1 MSQSQSHSQTKNPK
15 PGRPGKPSQLQTQ
28 RAINLTVSEGQASF
42 RLLCSVHAAGG
53 VIGHSGTVVKRLE
66 RETSARIHVE
76 DAVSAACLERVI
88 HVIASQHIDR
98 TLRLDDGEVF
108 EVSAVQD
115 ALIRVFERMLEVS
128 EDGDGGVGVVRCRLL
143 LAAGMAG
150 AVIGEGGKRI
160 NKIMK
165 ETSAHIKVFSA
176 GSLPP
181 CAAVSDE
188 LLQITG
194 GSQAV
199 KKALLLVSQ
208 YLQKVKPQV
217 AGTSSTVLHPNMA
230 TNIAGINAEA
240 VRGVAREVVFRLM
253 CPCDA
258 AGAVLGWK
266 GRKVKALE
274 NETGAC
280 IYFSVPEAGC
290 NERVIT
296 VSAFESQESDYS
308 AAQNAVLRVF
318 NEFTSSVGCGT
329 VTARLLIHPNQA
341 GWLNVGESS
350 VISSIEKATD
360 AKLQILEGNCVPGAT
375 TNERIIQIDGDYS
388 SVLVALFQVSWRLR
402 GSYFDTLL
410 APLLP
415 HKIFNACP
423 YVNEAA
429 MLTEKMNNCRVEV
442 NASLPQ
448 KFPQSQFSNKH
459 NSTRIGSPTELAAAD
474 GGSELRSR
482 NASLIVTNTKVEIVI
497 HEDVF
502 GSVYGDNGS
511 NLARLRQISGA
522 TVDVQDPC
530 PGSEGKVIISGTPDQ
545 VLAAQSLLQAFIM
558 SAR

>member
-1 MSQSQSHSQTKNPK
+1 M
-15 PGRPGKPSQLQTQ
+15 
-28 RAINLTVSEGQASF
+28 
-42 RLLCSVHAAGG
+42 
-53 VIGHSGTVVKRLE
+53 
-66 RETSARIHVE
+66 
-76 DAVSAACLERVI
+76 
-88 HVIASQHIDR
+88 
-98 TLRLDDGEVF
+98 F

-115 ALIRVFERMLEVS
+115 ALIRVFERILEVS
-128 EDGDGGVGVVRCRLL
+128 EDGDGGVGVVRCRSL

-165 ETSAHIKVFSA
+165 ETSAHIKVFPA

-208 YLQKVKPQV
+208 CLQKIKPQV
-217 AGTSSTVLHPNMA
+217 AGTSSRVLHPNMGM
-230 TNIAGINAEA
+230 NVAGINVEA
-240 VRGVAREVVFRLM
+240 ARGVAREVVFRLL

-280 IYFSVPEAGC
+280 IYFSVPEVGC

-296 VSAFESQESDYS
+296 VSAFEGQESDYS

-329 VTARLLIHPNQA
+329 VTARLLIQPNQA

-350 VISSIEKATD
+350 VISSIEKSTD
-360 AKLQILEGNCVPGAT
+360 AKLQILEANCVPGAT
-375 TNERIIQIDGDYS
+375 TTERIIQINGDYS

-415 HKIFNACP
+415 HKIFNVCP

-429 MLTEKMNNCRVEV
+429 MLTDKMNNCRVSEV

-474 GGSELRSR
+474 GGSELSSG
-482 NASLIVTNTKVEIVI
+482 NASLVVTNTKVEIVI

-502 GSVYGDNGS
+502 GSVHGDNGS

-545 VLAAQSLLQAFIM
+545 VLAAQSLLQAFVM
-558 SAR
+558 SAG